1 MTSEKLVFIAGPTA
15 VGKSELSI
23 DLAQKLNMEILSMD
37 SMQIYRGMNIGTAKL
52 SQEEMQG
59 IPHHLLDFV
68 CPGER
73 YTAERYQQDAYR
85 ILSEIRSRGHFPL
98 FVGGTGLYMEAILH
112 DFQFGGVN
120 FDPELRAELQTLYKK
135 DHGVTLY
142 HMVKKVDSETA
153 RMLTPADR
161 KKLIRAWEVY
171 QETGIPLS
179 AQKKE
184 KNRSR
189 RWDALCFVLTDERE
203 ALYRRIDQRVIRM
216 IEEGLIEENQTLID
230 SGISHNA
237 QAMKAIGYQEVL
249 WYFRG
254 IVNRNEMIRLIQKNS
269 RNYAKRQL
277 TWFRKDPGFL
287 WLDRSKLDE
296 EAIRKELYERT
307 RAFLFEN

>member
-1 MTSEKLVFIAGPTA
+1 
-15 VGKSELSI
+15 
-23 DLAQKLNMEILSMD
+23 
-37 SMQIYRGMNIGTAKL
+37 
-52 SQEEMQG
+52 
-59 IPHHLLDFV
+59 
-68 CPGER
+68 
-73 YTAERYQQDAYR
+73 
-85 ILSEIRSRGHFPL
+85 
-98 FVGGTGLYMEAILH
+98 
-112 DFQFGGVN
+112 
-120 FDPELRAELQTLYKK
+120 
-135 DHGVTLY
+135 
-142 HMVKKVDSETA
+142 
-153 RMLTPADR
+153 
-161 KKLIRAWEVY
+161 
-171 QETGIPLS
+171 
-179 AQKKE
+179 
-184 KNRSR
+184 
-189 RWDALCFVLTDERE
+189 
-203 ALYRRIDQRVIRM
+203 M